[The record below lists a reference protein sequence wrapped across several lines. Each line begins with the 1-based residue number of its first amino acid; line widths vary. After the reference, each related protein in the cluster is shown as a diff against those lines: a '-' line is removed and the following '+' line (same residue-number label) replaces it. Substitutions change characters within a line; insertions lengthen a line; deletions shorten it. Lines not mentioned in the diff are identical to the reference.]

1 MNKRSSAMRHYMLPL
16 AALFVCAVMAGSTRA
31 QPAQDAP
38 NALAA
43 TMPALRVL
51 DVARGIELDSS
62 ASEVMEL
69 LTALPWLSI
78 EDPRDLPNGVSQL
91 ILAVPEDDDCM
102 PRGAALVCSSIRVVL
117 MNDPQRG
124 PRVSRVEAFE
134 RLDSTQSVVDVF
146 RNAARGLGPS
156 LQTESWG
163 DQIRGLPRS
172 VWRQRWRPD
181 ASEGTFM
188 EVIVTAEQQPE
199 QTLGLPDPSSPA
211 AGVGFVMVDPQL
223 EDSTMMA
230 RRRLICRP
238 GQPGC

>member
-1 MNKRSSAMRHYMLPL
+1 MRSVLMIAAVLALPL
-16 AALFVCAVMAGSTRA
+16 GFAGSA
-31 QPAQDAP
+31 PAQTQHDAP
-38 NALAA
+38 DLLAA
-43 TMPALRVL
+43 SLPRLRLL

-62 ASEVMEL
+62 AGEVMEL
-69 LTALPWLSI
+69 LTAVPWLAI
-78 EDPRDLPNGVSQL
+78 EEPRALPNGVSQL
-91 ILAVPEDDDCM
+91 IVAVPDDEDCM
-102 PRGAALVCSSIRVVL
+102 PRGAAMVCSAIRVVL

-124 PRVSRVEAFE
+124 LRVSRVEAFE
-134 RLDSTQSVVDVF
+134 GLDSTQSVAEVF

-156 LQTESWG
+156 LQTETWG

-181 ASEGTFM
+181 ASEGTYM

-199 QTLGLPDPSSPA
+199 QTLGLPDPSSAA
-211 AGVGFVMVDPQL
+211 AGVGLVMVDPQL